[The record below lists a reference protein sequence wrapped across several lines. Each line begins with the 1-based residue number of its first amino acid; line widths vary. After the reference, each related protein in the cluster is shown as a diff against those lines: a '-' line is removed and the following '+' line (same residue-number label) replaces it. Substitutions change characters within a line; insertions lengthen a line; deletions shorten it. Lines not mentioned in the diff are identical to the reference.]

1 MRQFRLKQQL
11 RVRNSHRCVRFLFD
25 EMHRQRMTQAD
36 LSERTGVCKDTLKHW
51 RLYTMPRISDLE
63 AALNTL
69 GFELYVRKVR
79 DARD

>member
-1 MRQFRLKQQL
+1 MRQFRLKRQL
-11 RVRNSHRCVRFLFD
+11 EVRNSHRCVRFLFD
-25 EMHRQRMTQAD
+25 EMFKQRMTQAD
-36 LSERTGVCKDTLKHW
+36 LADRTGIAYDTLKHW

-69 GFELYVRKVR
+69 GYELTVRKVK